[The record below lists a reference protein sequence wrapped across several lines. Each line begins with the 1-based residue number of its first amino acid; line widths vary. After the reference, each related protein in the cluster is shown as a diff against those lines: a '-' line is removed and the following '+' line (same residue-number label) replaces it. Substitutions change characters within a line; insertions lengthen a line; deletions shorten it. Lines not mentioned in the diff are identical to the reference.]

1 MRLSFRLSHNLN
13 FIISCLTRLKLRL
26 SRVLDRNTPFK
37 VCVLYIMP
45 RRRTWKPRMNRRV
58 RRRRIGRRRGGR
70 TTNTN
75 RALQPI
81 PQRYICKMKYAQTIT
96 TDANGQAIFRLNSVF
111 QPPQAGGGH
120 QPYAFD
126 TLSTLYNRY
135 RVISCGWRIHTV
147 VSPTDANGLILSAIP
162 SNDNSIVWNPA
173 EMIENPRA
181 KYVLNQAGGI
191 CPVLRGKSYIPSLM
205 GRTKAQYMAD
215 DHYQSTVLT
224 NPVEN
229 ALLYILASTKTGT
242 QVLGQPLQVLLEYT
256 VEWYDVK
263 RLLQS

>member
-1 MRLSFRLSHNLN
+1 
-13 FIISCLTRLKLRL
+13 
-26 SRVLDRNTPFK
+26 
-37 VCVLYIMP
+37 MP
-45 RRRTWKPRMNRRV
+45 RRRLWKPRMNRRV
-58 RRRRIGRRRGGR
+58 KRRRIGRRRGRGGR
-70 TTNTN
+70 TTNVN

-81 PQRYICKMKYAQTIT
+81 PQRYICKMKYAQTIA
-96 TDANGQAIFRLNSVF
+96 TDANAQAVFRLNSVF

-135 RVISCGWRIHTV
+135 RVISCGWRIHAQAA
-147 VSPTDANGLILSAIP
+147 PTDTGGLIVSAIP
-162 SNDNSIVWNPA
+162 SNDTGIVWNPA

-181 KYVLNQAGGI
+181 KYVINQAGGF

-215 DHYQSTVLT
+215 DAYQANVTT
-224 NPVEN
+224 NPTEN
-229 ALLYILASTKTGT
+229 ALLYILTSAKNGGN
-242 QVLGQPLQVLLEYT
+242 VPALPIQVLLEYT